1 MNRFSRRRDPGATMI
16 VLLMKLARRL
26 LLALCAAALLQA
38 SLTSEEKFLT
48 SAITAN
54 ELKAHVSFLA
64 SDALEGRD
72 TPSKGLD
79 VAAEYIAS
87 EFRRA
92 GLEPAGDDGYFQSAP
107 YATVKED
114 LSGFQF
120 SIEQTGKTVTV
131 PASMVR
137 ATAESAVDLKDVPLV
152 KVPLNAGDAD
162 AALAAGRIDGKAVVL
177 ERPNFYALPAGERED
192 AYRRLVLVRDK
203 LQKSK
208 AALLIEATGDLGP
221 SGPRLT
227 DLSGRKRTPPP
238 SISIR
243 DQAFREFV
251 ERLPAGAT
259 GAKVST
265 RYRASEVREVTLKN
279 VAGLLRGSDTKLKNT
294 YVIVSGHYD
303 HVGVEGGQIYN
314 GANDD
319 ASGTSCML
327 ALAEAL
333 ARLPE
338 RPKRSILFLAY
349 FGEEKGLLG
358 SRYYGEH
365 PLFPLA
371 QTDANFNLEQM
382 GRTDDSEGP
391 NVKRVSVTG
400 FDYSNMAEWLVD
412 AGHDTGI
419 KFYKHEANSD
429 SFFGRSDN
437 QSLADSGVPA
447 HTLVVAF
454 MYPDYHQPGDHWEK
468 IDYDNMAEVTRAIGV
483 AVVRLANSPKPVA
496 WNAHNPRAAE
506 YIKAANALAAAH

>member
-1 MNRFSRRRDPGATMI
+1 
-16 VLLMKLARRL
+16 
-26 LLALCAAALLQA
+26 LALCAAALLQA
-38 SLTSEEKFLT
+38 SLTTEEKFLT

-54 ELKAHVSFLA
+54 ELRAHVSFLA

-107 YATVKED
+107 YEAVTEN
-114 LSGFQF
+114 LAGFRF
-120 SIEQTGKTVTV
+120 SIEKDGKTIEV
-131 PASMVR
+131 PANMVR
-137 ATAESAVDLKDVPLV
+137 ATAESAVDLKDLAVV
-152 KVPLNAGDAD
+152 KVPLSGRNAD
-162 AALAAGRIDGKAVVL
+162 ASLTAERIDGKAVIL
-177 ERPNFYALPAGERED
+177 ERPNIYALPARERED
-192 AYRRLVLVRDK
+192 AYRRLMLVRGT
-203 LQKSK
+203 LQESK
-208 AALLIEATGDLGP
+208 AALLIEATGNLGP

-227 DLSGRKRTPPP
+227 DLSDRKQTPPP
-238 SISIR
+238 SIGIR
-243 DQAFREFV
+243 DQAFRDFV
-251 ERLPAGAT
+251 DGLAAGES
-259 GAKVST
+259 GARVSV
-265 RYRASEVREVTLKN
+265 RYPASEVRKVTLKN
-279 VAGLLRGSDTKLKNT
+279 VAGLLRGSDPKLKNT

-303 HVGVEGGQIYN
+303 HVGIEGGQIYN

-333 ARLPE
+333 ARLPD

-358 SRYYGEH
+358 SRYYGAH

-400 FDYSNMAEWLVD
+400 FDYSNMTEWLVD
-412 AGHDTGI
+412 AGRDTGI
-419 KFYKHEANSD
+419 KFYKHRENSD

-454 MYPDYHQPGDHWEK
+454 IYPDYHQPGDHWEK
-468 IDYDNMAEVTRAIGV
+468 IDYDNMAEVTRAVGV
-483 AVVRLANSPKPVA
+483 AVVRLANSQKPVE
-496 WNAHNPRAAE
+496 WNTGNPKAEGYVRAAR
-506 YIKAANALAAAH
+506 ALAAAH